1 MRAIVYSRFGSPDV
15 LELREID
22 QPKAGK
28 GEVLVRV
35 RAASVNAADWCLI
48 TGARLVA
55 RAQMGLRGPK
65 TGRLGVDLAGVVEAV
80 GGAVTR
86 LRVGD
91 EVFGAGAGTLAECVA
106 GPEAS
111 LHSSQKAVFFI
122 SKVRTEDLTALRE
135 LLEEGTI
142 RPVVERSYP

>member
-1 MRAIVYSRFGSPDV
+1 V

-22 QPKAGK
+22 QPTAGDN
-28 GEVLVRV
+28 EVLVRV
-35 RAASVNAADWCLI
+35 RAASVNPADWYLMMG
-48 TGARLVA
+48 TPSVA

-91 EVFGAGAGTLAECVA
+91 EVFGVAAGTLAECVA
-106 GPEAS
+106 VPEAS
-111 LHSSQKAVFFI
+111 LV
-122 SKVRTEDLTALRE
+122 
-135 LLEEGTI
+135 
-142 RPVVERSYP
+142 

>member
-1 MRAIVYSRFGSPDV
+1 LAGEERVMKAIVYSRFGSPDV
-15 LELREID
+15 LELREVG
-22 QPKAGK
+22 QPKAGE

-35 RAASVNAADWCLI
+35 HAASVDPADWYLM
-48 TGARLVA
+48 TGSPWVA

-91 EVFGAGAGTLAECVA
+91 EVFGAG
-106 GPEAS
+106 
-111 LHSSQKAVFFI
+111 SSRG
-122 SKVRTEDLTALRE
+122 S
-135 LLEEGTI
+135 GC
-142 RPVVERSYP
+142 